1 MWKKLFDLFRG
12 QVFLARDVQ
21 ENKECIARLREGF
34 DELSELV
41 IKLQY
46 EIQSVREEDRHE
58 REKLLLRMENALL
71 RFERLLPPGSDGKKR
86 K

>member
-1 MWKKLFDLFRG
+1 MTCFAARSSW
-12 QVFLARDVQ
+12 RDVQ
-21 ENKECIARLREGF
+21 ENKESIARLRQGF

-41 IKLQY
+41 IKLQF

-58 REKLLLRMENALL
+58 REKLLLKVENALL
-71 RFERLLPPGSDGKKR
+71 RFERLLPSASDGKKR